1 MRILSRCAH
10 TLSVAS
16 GWGIEPGWGG
26 LNPVAGLNSRTEY
39 LDTTA
44 PPPPVFADTQPRR
57 SDEPPDL
64 PPMPAP
70 RPPQDQ
76 STEDPG
82 WDRQPPGSTG
92 RRLTREVDAMPS
104 GNVASAETSP
114 AAPIGWQVGG
124 KAKGAGDDDE
134 HTPAGRVFS
143 AEFPLDGLKR
153 PLI

>member
-1 MRILSRCAH
+1 M
-10 TLSVAS
+10 AS

-26 LNPVAGLNSRTEY
+26 LNPVAG

-82 WDRQPPGSTG
+82 WDCPPGSTG

-104 GNVASAETSP
+104 GNAASAETSP

>member
-1 MRILSRCAH
+1 M
-10 TLSVAS
+10 AS

-26 LNPVAGLNSRTEY
+26 LNPVAG

-82 WDRQPPGSTG
+82 WDRHPPGSTG

-104 GNVASAETSP
+104 GNAASAETSP